1 MTDSNEKVIDV
12 SIIKT
17 KVDIWKFKVG
27 FQDFNFSFLHQIQG
41 VYKYE
46 IYSII
51 LPKSYLYTPC
61 IW

>member
-41 VYKYE
+41 VYKQDLGK
-46 IYSII
+46 II
-51 LPKSYLYTPC
+51 EYISYLYTPC